1 MKPNLEEKVKVG
13 TQLSQFT
20 LQRAKM
26 LAAQENNPLSEVIEK
41 ALCMYL
47 ATRLDKPTD
56 EPCLERFLN
65 SPPHR
70 LSWEEFQEI
79 MELDYYDQ

>member
-1 MKPNLEEKVKVG
+1 MKTNFEEKVKVG

-20 LQRAKM
+20 LQRARM
-26 LAAQENNPLSEVIEK
+26 LAAQENTPLSEVIEK
-41 ALCMYL
+41 ALRMYL
-47 ATRLDKPTD
+47 TTRLDRPTD
-56 EPCLERFLN
+56 EPGLERFLN

-70 LSWEEFQEI
+70 LSWEEFKEI

>member
-1 MKPNLEEKVKVG
+1 MKPNFEEKIKVG

-20 LQRAKM
+20 VQRAKI
-26 LAAQENNPLSEVIEK
+26 LAAQENTPLSEIIEK

-47 ATRLDKPTD
+47 STRLDKPTD
-56 EPCLERFLN
+56 EPGLERFLN

-70 LSWEEFQEI
+70 LSWEEFKEI
-79 MELDYYDQ
+79 VELDYYDQ